1 MGGLSISSV
10 RPPRH
15 WPLALSSPFGWAVSY
30 LVALAYDHLLMQ
42 QVSTRVRAGYAMGSF
57 ATGAFGTVPGL
68 LLLPYLTDSLAVPAA
83 VAGLLVLLP
92 KAWDVVFNPVAGRI
106 SDRAGARRPF
116 LLFGGVAV
124 AVLFAALFAGGSAVY
139 VAVVFLLCA
148 TAYAFFQV
156 PYVAM
161 MAEITTDYDERTRL
175 MAWRMAILALAILV
189 SGAGAPAIR
198 DATSYPVMGIAVGAL
213 ILVGT
218 LATYFGTAGAS
229 VSQRVAVSA
238 TPRELWAVVKDCRP
252 FRLLLAVFVVQAVG
266 LGTMLAGVDYFA
278 RLVLG
283 DSAYQTFLFVG
294 FVGPALV
301 VMPLWQRVGRKYGK
315 RVGLLISSGVFAA
328 AVVGLGASRVLPVG
342 VVFGL
347 MAFVGVGYAGMQV
360 FPLAMLPDVIT
371 ASEEASGASRAGLF
385 SGVWTAG
392 ETLGLAIGPGVYG
405 LVLAVGGYEA
415 SSDGAVVQS
424 SGAVLAALIGF
435 TAIPAVLALAALPL
449 LKREESA

>member
-1 MGGLSISSV
+1 
-10 RPPRH
+10 
-15 WPLALSSPFGWAVSY
+15 
-30 LVALAYDHLLMQ
+30 MQ
-42 QVSTRVRAGYAMGSF
+42 QVTARVRAGYAMGSF
-57 ATGAFGTVPGL
+57 VTGAFGTVPGL

-116 LLFGGVAV
+116 LLVGGLAV
-124 AVLFAALFAGGSAVY
+124 AVLFAALFAGGSAAY

-161 MAEITTDYDERTRL
+161 LAEITEDYDERTRL
-175 MAWRMAILALAILV
+175 MAWRMAVLALAILV
-189 SGAGAPAIR
+189 SGAGAPAVR
-198 DATSYPVMGIAVGAL
+198 DATGYPVMGVAVGGL
-213 ILVGT
+213 IVIGT
-218 LATYFGTAGAS
+218 LVTYFGTAGAAGS
-229 VSQRVAVSA
+229 RRVTVAA
-238 TPRELWAVVKDCRP
+238 GPGELWAVVRGSKP
-252 FRLLLAVFVVQAVG
+252 FRLLLTVFVVQAVG

-283 DSAYQTFLFVG
+283 DSKYQTFLFAG
-294 FVGPALV
+294 FVGPALL
-301 VMPLWQRVGRKYGK
+301 VMPLWQRVGRRYGK
-315 RVGLLISSGVFAA
+315 RIGLVLASVLFAA
-328 AVVGLGASRVLPVG
+328 AVVVLGASRVLPAG
-342 VVFGL
+342 VVVAV

-360 FPLAMLPDVIT
+360 FPMAMLPDVIT
-371 ASEEASGASRAGLF
+371 ASEKASGSTRAGLF

-392 ETLGLAIGPGVYG
+392 ETFGLALGPGVYG

-435 TAIPAVLALAALPL
+435 TAIPAVLALVALPL

>member
-1 MGGLSISSV
+1 
-10 RPPRH
+10 
-15 WPLALSSPFGWAVSY
+15 
-30 LVALAYDHLLMQ
+30 
-42 QVSTRVRAGYAMGSF
+42 VRAGYAMGSF

-229 VSQRVAVSA
+229 VSQRVALSA

-252 FRLLLAVFVVQAVG
+252 FRSLLAVFVVQAVG

-283 DSAYQTFLFVG
+283 NSAYQTFLFVG

-449 LKREESA
+449 LRREESA